1 MNVKVNDNVLVL
13 TGKYKGKQGKVLATY
28 PKANKVVVEGVNL
41 VHKHEKARKANDTS
55 KIVTE
60 EAPIDVSNVEVV
72 CDKCGKATRVA
83 HAEVDG
89 KKVRVC
95 KKCGASLDK
104 AFVKKSKAKAVA
116 EEKTEAPKKRT
127 RKRSA
132 AAAEETPAEEAP
144 AVVESEPAEE
154 APKKATRKRTA
165 KTVESKS
172 ADTDN

>member
-1 MNVKVNDNVLVL
+1 MNIKVNDNVLVL

-28 PKANKVVVEGVNL
+28 PKAGKVIVEGVNL
-41 VHKHEKARKANDTS
+41 VHKHEKARKANETS
-55 KIVTE
+55 KILTE

-83 HAEVDG
+83 HAEQDG

-104 AFVKKSKAKAVA
+104 AFVKKSKKSA
-116 EEKTEAPKKRT
+116 EEVKEEAPKKRT

-132 AAAEETPAEEAP
+132 KSAEAEAAP
-144 AVVESEPAEE
+144 ESEEN
-154 APKKATRKRTA
+154 K
-165 KTVESKS
+165 
-172 ADTDN
+172 D